1 MGMFAGVSE
10 VSVRTKNR
18 YLEPGTYTVEISA
31 IKSGRQNQTEKP
43 YFVAELDILE
53 TDNEDFDIGE
63 TVTWMT
69 MVHSYKKYFLED
81 VKNFVSTVLGV
92 EAEEVTE
99 EVCEFVAGE
108 EQPLVGKRLTVR
120 TRLETNQKTGKTF
133 AESDF
138 RLVE

>member
-1 MGMFAGVSE
+1 MQAYQ
-10 VSVRTKNR
+10 K
-18 YLEPGTYTVEISA
+18 YQLE
-31 IKSGRQNQTEKP
+31 
-43 YFVAELDILE
+43 LE

>member
-10 VSVRTKNR
+10 VSVRKKNR
-18 YLEPGTYTVEISA
+18 YLEPGSYVVEISA

-53 TDNEDFDIGE
+53 TDNEDFEVGE

-92 EAEEVTE
+92 DAEEVTE
-99 EVCEFVAGE
+99 EVCEFVSGE
-108 EQPLVGKRLTVR
+108 EQPLVGKRLAVR

-138 RLVE
+138 RLVQ

>member
-18 YLEPGTYTVEISA
+18 YLEPGNYTVEISA

-43 YFVAELDILE
+43 YFVAELDIVE
-53 TDNEDFDIGE
+53 TDNEDFHVGE

-81 VKNFVSTVLGV
+81 VKNF
-92 EAEEVTE
+92 ADPEEVTE
-99 EVCEFVAGE
+99 EVCEFVASE
-108 EQPLVGKRLTVR
+108 DQPLVGKRLAVR
-120 TRLETNQKTGKTF
+120 TQLMTNQKTGKSF
-133 AESDF
+133 AESAF

>member
-18 YLEPGTYTVEISA
+18 YLEPGNYTVEISA

-43 YFVAELDILE
+43 YFVAELDIVE
-53 TDNEDFDIGE
+53 TDNEDFHVGE

-81 VKNFVSTVLGV
+81 VKNFVSIVMG
-92 EAEEVTE
+92 ADPEEVTE
-99 EVCEFVAGE
+99 EVCEFVASE
-108 EQPLVGKRLTVR
+108 DQPLVGKRLAVR
-120 TRLETNQKTGKTF
+120 TQLMTNQKTGKSF
-133 AESDF
+133 AESAF